1 MAYRKRKDVDTRR
14 RGHDDRR
21 MATDIHIC
29 RWFSLFLKITK
40 ELEDRKVKL
49 ELFGKQHLVKLNRS
63 ENWFKKIVKRN
74 EHLMYNY
81 SNYKTGSGANGIPS
95 GSKLTPSSQQSQ
107 CTFT

>member
-49 ELFGKQHLVKLNRS
+49 DYLGNNIWLNLIVQ
-63 ENWFKKIVKRN
+63 KI
-74 EHLMYNY
+74 
-81 SNYKTGSGANGIPS
+81 
-95 GSKLTPSSQQSQ
+95 GSKKLI
-107 CTFT
+107 